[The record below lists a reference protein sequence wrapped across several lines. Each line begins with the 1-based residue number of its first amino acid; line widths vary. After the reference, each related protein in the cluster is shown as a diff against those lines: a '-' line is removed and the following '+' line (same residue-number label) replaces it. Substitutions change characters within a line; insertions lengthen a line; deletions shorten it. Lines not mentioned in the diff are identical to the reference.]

1 MMDEGIRALAARIRA
16 GVVAEVGRGGVE
28 LDRLRADAGRRTSLA
43 GAVAG
48 SLFAVTWGNGV
59 VVAGRRFGHDQVIT
73 LLAVPAL
80 GVAGAMWL
88 HRRKW
93 PTRALGLRWPEA
105 DPPRRVG
112 FALVGVAAASALA
125 FGTVGLALGDAG
137 LRLRLV
143 RLLVGTAFGEELLH
157 RGVLL
162 ALWSST
168 PLRGPWVVAANLVTF
183 GAWHAAGAVHP
194 DAFKPVEVIG
204 AALATIP
211 LLWAR
216 LRFRSLLIP
225 TLFHAASNMPGLV
238 TPHL

>member
-1 MMDEGIRALAARIRA
+1 LAARIHA
-16 GVVAEVGRGGVE
+16 GVVAEVGRCGVE
-28 LDRLRADAGRRTSLA
+28 LDRLRTDAGRRTSLA

-48 SLFAVTWGNGV
+48 SLFAVTWGNGL
-59 VVAGRRFGHDQVIT
+59 VVAGRRLGHDQVIT
-73 LLAVPAL
+73 LLGVPAL
-80 GVAGAMWL
+80 GVAGVLWL

-93 PTRALGLRWPEA
+93 PTRAFGLHWPEA
-105 DPPRRVG
+105 DPPRRLG
-112 FALVGVAAASALA
+112 FALVGVAAAALV
-125 FGTVGLALGDAG
+125 FGTAGLALGDAG
-137 LRLRLV
+137 LRLRLA
-143 RLLVGTAFGEELLH
+143 RLVIGTAAGEELLH

-168 PLRGPWVVAANLVTF
+168 PLRGPWVLAANMVAF

-194 DAFKPVEVIG
+194 DGFKPAEVIG
-204 AALATIP
+204 PALATVP

-238 TPHL
+238 TAHL